1 MSPRAEA
8 MLAARSLRRV
18 SLRCA
23 AESSGLER
31 AFYLCSAHEAEARM
45 VAHARC
51 LLSPQP
57 TL

>member
-1 MSPRAEA
+1 MSGLAKA
-8 MLAARSLRRV
+8 LLAARSWHRFA
-18 SLRCA
+18 LRCA

-31 AFYLCSAHEAEARM
+31 AFYLCDAHEAEARM
-45 VAHARC
+45 VVYSRW